1 MKTIDINKLLTDTYL
16 QLLKNLSPGN
26 KLDLIAKLT
35 QSIKSDI
42 EEKKVFLNSLSERGR
57 VMQIRRS
64 WQATSEIAGSW
75 TDKPKVYNAIPDRY
89 EHLHLLSEG
98 SV

>member
-42 EEKKVFLNSLSERGR
+42 EEKKSVFEQSFGAWQGDANPEELAGDIRNSRQL
-57 VMQIRRS
+57 
-64 WQATSEIAGSW
+64 
-75 TDKPKVYNAIPDRY
+75 DRQT
-89 EHLHLLSEG
+89 EG
-98 SV
+98 L

>member
-42 EEKKVFLNSLSERGR
+42 EEKKSVFKRSFGAWQGNANPEELADDIRNSRQLGR
-57 VMQIRRS
+57 Q
-64 WQATSEIAGSW
+64 T
-75 TDKPKVYNAIPDRY
+75 
-89 EHLHLLSEG
+89 EG
-98 SV
+98 L